1 MFPILSDIYLDFVIV
16 ECAGRRRDEESSNCA
31 GAVCASGGCGR
42 RELEDRRFPTV
53 LTAETVGNIKA
64 QEEERQAQ
72 DSKYIDYGHVKA
84 VILSRKRQKTGKC
97 FVKS

>member
-1 MFPILSDIYLDFVIV
+1 MFPILVIFTLTLAIV

-53 LTAETVGNIKA
+53 LTAETG
-64 QEEERQAQ
+64 
-72 DSKYIDYGHVKA
+72 KY
-84 VILSRKRQKTGKC
+84 
-97 FVKS
+97 KSAGGRTSGAGQ